1 MNLRDR
7 LRTLEQ
13 GLDPQEA
20 YRVIFVADG
29 ADQTRSVTAAA
40 SFSWTR
46 RMRSSEPNSN
56 EEEDARAKRH
66 S

>member
-29 ADQTRSVTAAA
+29 ADQTAEIARY
-40 SFSWTR
+40 R
-46 RMRSSEPNSN
+46 
-56 EEEDARAKRH
+56 EEAGYRGRIVFMDETDAKH
-66 S
+66 